1 KQMKSGKLAR
11 TRRRL
16 KQTEALF
23 AQLTA

>member
-1 KQMKSGKLAR
+1 MKSGKLAR